1 MIQAMPP
8 APVLLD
14 TSQHVITSLLA
25 MGMALAFII
34 ADRSSPTSRALS
46 LFLASVGLAIGVGSQ
61 IAYPL
66 HVQRGVAAWDGV
78 FAIPETLAFIFAYE
92 WVLRV
97 RRTVPARD
105 LKTRG
110 PDALL
115 RVAQGLAAFY
125 GLASLAFPKLRV
137 DHFINAG
144 FSEVFERG
152 EPEFWL
158 FALPLT
164 ISLVLGIFPGLL
176 MLRRRPDRAE
186 AVRLLA
192 FAIAAPFMASGVVLP
207 PTIAPLA
214 TSIGLLIF
222 LVGAVQYHVVQ
233 GRRAQFMSRFL
244 APQVAE
250 LVRVRGLKSA
260 TEEKTLE
267 VSVVCCDLRGFTA
280 FTEATSSRRVIAI
293 LREYYDAVGAAAG
306 AFGGTIKDQAGDG
319 VLVLV
324 GAPVAFADHSRRA
337 LEMAKRIRDSGIAI
351 TSRWSDAELRLG
363 VGVGVASGYVTVGVI
378 GAASR
383 LEYTAVGPAVNLAAR
398 LCSEAV
404 HGQVLVDA
412 RTTAMLEAE
421 PGRRELQPGEALV
434 LKGFQQPV
442 QSYVLSPA

>member
-1 MIQAMPP
+1 
-8 APVLLD
+8 
-14 TSQHVITSLLA
+14 

-105 LKTRG
+105 LKTHG

-115 RVAQGLAAFY
+115 RVAQALAAFY
-125 GLASLAFPKLRV
+125 GLASLAMPKLRV

-152 EPEFWL
+152 APEFWL

-164 ISLVLGIFPGLL
+164 ISLVLGVFPGLL

-214 TSIGLLIF
+214 MSIGLLIF

-267 VSVVCCDLRGFTA
+267 LSVVCCDLRGFTA

-293 LREYYDAVGAAAG
+293 LREYYDAVGAAAAG
-306 AFGGTIKDQAGDG
+306 FGGTIKDQAGDG

-324 GAPVAFADHSRRA
+324 GAPVAFADHPRRA

-351 TSRWSDAELRLG
+351 TTRWSDAELRLG

-398 LCSEAV
+398 LCSEAA

-412 RTTAMLEAE
+412 RTTALLDAEA
-421 PGRRELQPGEALV
+421 GRRELEPGEALQ

>member
-1 MIQAMPP
+1 MYTT
-8 APVLLD
+8 PVLLD
-14 TSQHVITSLLA
+14 TTPHVITSLLA
-25 MGMALAFII
+25 MGMALSFII

-46 LFLASVGLAIGVGSQ
+46 LFLASVGLAIGIGSQ
-61 IAYPL
+61 IAHPL
-66 HVQRGVAAWDGV
+66 HVQGRIEAWDGL
-78 FAIPETLAFIFAYE
+78 FAIPETFAFIFAYE

-105 LKTRG
+105 LKTHG
-110 PDALL
+110 PDRLL
-115 RVAQGLAAFY
+115 RVAQLLAAFY
-125 GLASLAFPKLRV
+125 GVASIGFPELRV
-137 DHFINAG
+137 NHFINAG
-144 FSEVFERG
+144 FSEVFVRS

-164 ISLVLGIFPGLL
+164 LSLVLGLFPALL

-186 AVRLLA
+186 ALRLLA
-192 FAIAAPFMASGVVLP
+192 FALAAPFMASGVVLP
-207 PTIAPLA
+207 PTIAPVA
-214 TSIGLLIF
+214 TAIGLLIF

-260 TEEKTLE
+260 TDEKTLE
-267 VSVVCCDLRGFTA
+267 LSVVCCDLRGFTA
-280 FTEATSSRRVIAI
+280 FTASTSSKKVMAI
-293 LREYYDAVGAAAG
+293 LREYYDAVGAAAA

-324 GAPVAFADHSRRA
+324 GAPVAFEDHAKRA
-337 LEMAKRIRDSGIAI
+337 LEMAKRIRETGVTI
-351 TSRWSDAELRLG
+351 TSRWSDADLRLG

-398 LCSEAV
+398 LCSEAA

-412 RTTAMLEAE
+412 RTTAILDGAAA
-421 PGRRELQPGEALV
+421 RRELQPGEALQ

-442 QSYVLSPA
+442 QSYILSPV